1 MLHYTIIRGEN
12 MDEIQS
18 SEILEEALSL
28 TEASPAQVNEFGCI
42 CGPEDLCELCSEPIE
57 AEYLTDE
64 DGGEEKVYKHISEFR
79 GTGLGGPALQSEQQS
94 EFRRFIS
101 RVTR

>member
-1 MLHYTIIRGEN
+1 

-18 SEILEEALSL
+18 PEILEEVLPL
-28 TEASPAQVNEFGCI
+28 TEAAPAQVTEWGCV

-64 DGGEEKVYKHISEFR
+64 DGGEEKVYKHVSEFK
-79 GTGLGGPALQSEQQS
+79 GAGLAGPALQSEQQS

-101 RVTR
+101 LISR